1 MTLQQHDRGVCKNLL
16 MNFFMKFFSLKFC
29 FQSIFYKKIIFF
41 IKKNFGPHFPI
52 SCSHLFQDSFNTVVF
67 LIFINFATRN
77 IFKFS
82 NRLDSAVIFK
92 IFQRYWVTA
101 ERGGEVTVKRVHHAG
116 STKIGCTLIT
126 RD

>member
-52 SCSHLFQDSFNTVVF
+52 SCSHLFQDSFVWEISGLGDQCV
-67 LIFINFATRN
+67 
-77 IFKFS
+77 
-82 NRLDSAVIFK
+82 
-92 IFQRYWVTA
+92 
-101 ERGGEVTVKRVHHAG
+101 
-116 STKIGCTLIT
+116 
-126 RD
+126 